1 MINWKTKSVLVTG
14 SCGTVGKALISKLL
28 KLKTKKIIAF
38 DNSER
43 DIAYLSE
50 SFSHKSIQFI
60 LGDIRVYESIS
71 NAVSMSDIIFHGAA
85 LKHVFLGEEWPDEII
100 QTNIIGVQNLIKA
113 AKKNSTEKVIFMSSD
128 KAVNP
133 TNVMGTSK
141 LLAEKLFSAAHK
153 INSKTIFSTTRFGN
167 VLGSSGSVLPIILN
181 QIDQKKNVTLTDKEM
196 TRFIMSSSQAVE
208 LLISAAEEAK
218 GGEVFVTKMPSVKI
232 SDLINVTIELYLSKK
247 SLTQKV
253 LVKTIGKKVGEKL
266 FEELICPSESKRVY
280 ETKDFYI
287 IFSALLNSKKISIK
301 NLSSYRSD
309 KVKLLSKKD
318 LVKFYKRENILN
330 NVER

>member
-1 MINWKTKSVLVTG
+1 MIDWKNKSVLVTG
-14 SCGTVGKALISKLL
+14 SCGTVGKALISRLL

-43 DIAYLSE
+43 DTSDLSE
-50 SFSHKSIQFI
+50 TFPQKSIHFV
-60 LGDIRVYESIS
+60 LGDVRVYESIS
-71 NAVSMSDIIFHGAA
+71 NAVSMADIIFHGAA

-113 AKKNSTEKVIFMSSD
+113 AKKNQTQKVIFMSSD

-153 INSKTIFSTTRFGN
+153 VNSKTIFSTTRFGN

-181 QIDQKKNVTLTDKEM
+181 QIDQNKEVTLTDKDM
-196 TRFIMSSSQAVE
+196 TRFIMSSSQAVK

-218 GGEVFVTKMPSVKI
+218 GGEVFVTKMPSIKI
-232 SDLINVTIELYLSKK
+232 SDLIDVSIKLYLSRK
-247 SLTQKV
+247 SLTKKV
-253 LVKTIGKKVGEKL
+253 KVKVIGKKVGEKL
-266 FEELICPSESKRVY
+266 FEELICSSESKRVS

-287 IFSALLNSKKISIK
+287 IFSALSNSKKITHKS
-301 NLSSYRSD
+301 LSSYRSD
-309 KVKLLSKKD
+309 KVKLLSQTNLIKFF
-318 LVKFYKRENILN
+318 VKEKILDNI
-330 NVER
+330 ER

>member
-43 DIAYLSE
+43 DIVYLSE
-50 SFSHKSIQFI
+50 YFSHKSIQFI

-232 SDLINVTIELYLSKK
+232 SDLINVTIDLYLSNK
-247 SLTQKV
+247 SLSQKV

-266 FEELICPSESKRVY
+266 FEELICTSESKRVH

-287 IFSALLNSKKISIK
+287 IFSALLNSQKISIK

-309 KVKLLSKKD
+309 KVKLLSKED
-318 LVKFYKRENILN
+318 LVKFYKRENILD